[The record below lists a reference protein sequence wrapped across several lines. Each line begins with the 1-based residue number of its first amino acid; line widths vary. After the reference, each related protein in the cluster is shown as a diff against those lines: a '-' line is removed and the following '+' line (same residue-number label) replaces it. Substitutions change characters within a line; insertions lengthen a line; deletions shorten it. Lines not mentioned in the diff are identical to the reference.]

1 MKNTKSRNSASQ
13 SQADTKQIIRV
24 CVLQPLGGEC
34 YAEAGEGQLVASGGK
49 VRMKCS

>member
-24 CVLQPLGGEC
+24 CVLQPLGRNVMRK
-34 YAEAGEGQLVASGGK
+34 LVR
-49 VRMKCS
+49 VN